1 MKPKLEEIKQ
11 LLEEGADKA
20 QYNNVRITLKGYID
34 KCTRALSNL
43 KMNKEDIS
51 KELNN
56 IDSAIKKISNTELIK
71 VSTLNDKD
79 IMPYNEFIDQ
89 QLNKIKNELENLKGI
104 YNNISD
110 SLALISKGLNL
121 SKVDDKSNY
130 TYAEPSIKF

>member
-1 MKPKLEEIKQ
+1 
-11 LLEEGADKA
+11 
-20 QYNNVRITLKGYID
+20 
-34 KCTRALSNL
+34 
-43 KMNKEDIS
+43 MNKEDIS